1 MKYQV
6 QENCLTVFLPHELD
20 HHNAEEIRK
29 ESDHLIERNHI
40 RYVIFDFAETNFMD
54 SSGIGV
60 IMGRYKR
67 IYMLGGE
74 VCAVHANERMK
85 KILTM
90 SGVTKIMQIYEEE
103 KQMENTNEMQ
113 LIFDSRSSNESFA
126 RVTVAAFMTSLNPT
140 VEEVSDVKTAVS
152 EAVTNAI
159 IHGYESE
166 VHNIYIRCR
175 TEGKTLYLEIEDEGK
190 GIEDVKQAMEP
201 LFTTKPELERSGMG
215 FSFMEAFMD
224 KLEVESVPGKG
235 TTVKMEK
242 TIGKG
247 RRLWTTQ
254 SL

>member
-1 MKYQV
+1 
-6 QENCLTVFLPHELD
+6 
-20 HHNAEEIRK
+20 
-29 ESDHLIERNHI
+29 
-40 RYVIFDFAETNFMD
+40 
-54 SSGIGV
+54 
-60 IMGRYKR
+60 
-67 IYMLGGE
+67 
-74 VCAVHANERMK
+74 
-85 KILTM
+85 
-90 SGVTKIMQIYEEE
+90 
-103 KQMENTNEMQ
+103 MENTNEMQ

-140 VEEVSDVKTAVS
+140 VEEVSDVKTAGS

>member
-1 MKYQV
+1 
-6 QENCLTVFLPHELD
+6 
-20 HHNAEEIRK
+20 
-29 ESDHLIERNHI
+29 
-40 RYVIFDFAETNFMD
+40 
-54 SSGIGV
+54 
-60 IMGRYKR
+60 
-67 IYMLGGE
+67 
-74 VCAVHANERMK
+74 
-85 KILTM
+85 
-90 SGVTKIMQIYEEE
+90 
-103 KQMENTNEMQ
+103 MEHTNEMQ
-113 LIFDSRSSNESFA
+113 LTFDSRSSNESFA

-159 IHGYESE
+159 IHGYENE
-166 VHNIYIRCR
+166 VHNIYIRAR
-175 TEGKTLYLEIEDEGK
+175 TEGRTLYLEIEDEGK

-201 LFTTKPELERSGMG
+201 LFTTKPELDRSGMG

-224 KLEVESVPGKG
+224 NLEVMSAAGKG